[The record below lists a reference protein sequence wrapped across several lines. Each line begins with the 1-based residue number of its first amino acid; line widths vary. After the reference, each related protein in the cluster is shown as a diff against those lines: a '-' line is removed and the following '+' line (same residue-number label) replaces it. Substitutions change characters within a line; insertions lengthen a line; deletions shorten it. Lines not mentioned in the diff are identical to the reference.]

1 MAGMT
6 NPCLQI
12 DKTRVMQAWFAYS
25 VVCDRELG
33 GLRNSPM
40 SGTDKVNYI
49 QIEKEDNSATG
60 GNLINVQNIGFVR
73 YNLDRR
79 REK

>member
-1 MAGMT
+1 MT

>member
-49 QIEKEDNSATG
+49 QIEREGNIAKG
-60 GNLINVQNIGFVR
+60 GNLISVQNIGFVR
-73 YNLDRR
+73 YN
-79 REK
+79 